1 MCIRDRDG
9 VLIGAGDGKWL
20 SGAQVVMLVA
30 YLPMIIGVY
39 LAQPSGS
46 MAVVWL
52 WVAWAGFMAVR
63 GLLLWWRARGDA
75 WMRLGA

>member
-1 MCIRDRDG
+1 
-9 VLIGAGDGKWL
+9 
-20 SGAQVVMLVA
+20 
-30 YLPMIIGVY
+30 MIIGVY

-63 GLLLWWRARGDA
+63 GLLLWWRARGDT